1 MKCIRSDKTVSYDDI
16 RVEQVTPYLGT
27 VRHSQNNQDL
37 KDSTLIRRQVWTKDT
52 KGEMA
57 VRKLTVWK
65 TNKETI
71 DPRYPAF
78 VVHWTDY
85 SPGRAK
91 PLDRDV
97 RPLADEASALAMA
110 EQFIEQNIKKG
121 WQPVK

>member
-1 MKCIRSDKTVSYDDI
+1 MSSKLEFFLDELEKII
-16 RVEQVTPYLGT
+16 AEIEHLM
-27 VRHSQNNQDL
+27 SQINLDEKSQP
-37 KDSTLIRRQVWTKDT
+37 K
-52 KGEMA
+52 
-57 VRKLTVWK
+57 
-65 TNKETI
+65 
-71 DPRYPAF
+71 AF